1 MKPTRAGAQF
11 IFITMFLDALGVG
24 ILIPVFPDVIRR
36 FGTDPSFVS
45 HMFGYFIAAYAL
57 MQFMASPVLGSL
69 SDRYGRRPVLLL
81 SLFCA
86 GIDYLVMAFAPNL
99 WILFLGRVI
108 SGLTG
113 ASMTVASS
121 YMADI
126 SDDSNRSANFGL
138 IGAAFGLGFIV
149 GPALGGVLGGW
160 GPTAPFLLAA
170 AMNLLNFAFGW
181 IVLPESLPAESRR
194 QVDLKKLNP
203 FKSVIRVLS
212 PSPIMILVWVY
223 LFVYLA
229 GHVHPSIWTL
239 YTQEKF
245 GWSTFEVGL
254 SLSVVGILSAISQG
268 YLTRVLIPRWGEVK
282 ALEFGLVVYAISFV
296 LYAFATKGW
305 MIYPIM
311 LATFVA
317 GIAGPALQS
326 LISRDVPSQEQGELQ
341 GSLIS
346 IASLTA
352 IAAPLLYTDL
362 FARFSGPRAGLDF
375 PGMPYLVAA
384 VICVFSFVLFL
395 SSPLRKGPR

>member
-1 MKPTRAGAQF
+1 MRPTRAGAQF
-11 IFITMFLDALGVG
+11 IFITMFLDALGIG

-36 FGTDPSFVS
+36 FGTDPGFVS
-45 HMFGYFIAAYAL
+45 HMFGYFIAVYAL
-57 MQFMASPVLGSL
+57 MQFLASPVLGSL

-81 SLFCA
+81 SLLCA
-86 GIDYLVMAFAPNL
+86 GIDYLVMAFAPTL
-99 WILFLGRVI
+99 WILFLGRVV

-149 GPALGGVLGGW
+149 GPALGGLLGGW

-170 AMNLLNFAFGW
+170 AMNLLNFAFGL
-181 IVLPESLPAESRR
+181 IVLPESLPEQSRR
-194 QVDLKKLNP
+194 NVDLKRLNP
-203 FKSVIRVLS
+203 FKSVIKVLS

-223 LFVYLA
+223 FFVYLA

-245 GWSTFEVGL
+245 GWSVFEVGL
-254 SLSVVGILSAISQG
+254 SLSAVGILSAISQG
-268 YLTRVLIPRWGEVK
+268 YLTRILIPRWGEVK
-282 ALEFGLVVYAISFV
+282 ALEFGLIVYAVSFV
-296 LYAFATKGW
+296 LYAVATQGW
-305 MIYPIM
+305 MIYPI
-311 LATFVA
+311 LIATFVA

-326 LISRDVPSQEQGELQ
+326 LISKDVPSQEQGELQ

-346 IASLTA
+346 LASLTA

-362 FARFSGPRAGLDF
+362 FARFSGPQAGIRF
-375 PGMPYLVAA
+375 PGMPYIAA
-384 VICVFSFVLFL
+384 ALICAISFVLFL
-395 SSPLRKGPR
+395 FSPLRKGPR